1 MPRWN
6 IDIEHMIQDLSEM
19 VAINSINSGLQ
30 PDGPNEAQMAEWSVK
45 TFQAMG
51 LEAWSVE
58 AAPGHPNAY
67 GKWQGSGGG
76 KSILLTGHTDVVQIT
91 NMTIAPFD
99 PRVAEG
105 RLYGRGSFDM
115 KAGLASCLGAVKA
128 LQEGGF
134 QPKGDVYL
142 GFVADEEYS
151 SLGTTRLVKDLKPDA
166 AILTEPSDG
175 QISLAHR
182 GFAWITLK
190 TTGKAAHGSLF
201 DVGIDAI
208 RHMGKLL
215 GELDRLER
223 EVFPQRSHHL
233 LGRPSAHASLIDGG
247 NGLSTYPEAARLVV
261 EHRPLP
267 DEGPEYLMGLWNDA
281 IKRFSAEDATFAAE
295 AHLDIFQ
302 NGWEVEKES
311 PIVATLAGAF
321 KDALGEE
328 PEYRGQF
335 GWLDSAIMH
344 AAGIPVVVYGPCGD
358 GAHAAVEYVD
368 LESVQKCAA
377 VIAETVARWSG

>member
-6 IDIEHMIQDLSEM
+6 VDIEHMIQELSEM
-19 VAINSINSGLQ
+19 VAIPSVNSGLQ
-30 PDGPNEAQMAEWSVK
+30 PDGLNEGAMAAWSVK
-45 TFQAMG
+45 TFESMG

-58 AAPGHPNAY
+58 AAPGRPNAY
-67 GKWQGSGGG
+67 GVWKGSGGG
-76 KSILLTGHTDVVQIT
+76 KSILLTGHMDVVQVF
-91 NMTIAPFD
+91 NMTIPPFD
-99 PRVAEG
+99 PRIEG
-105 RLYGRGSFDM
+105 GKLYGRGSFDM
-115 KAGLASCLGAVKA
+115 KAGLASCLGAIKA
-128 LQEGGF
+128 LQAGGF

-142 GFVADEEYS
+142 GFVADEEFS
-151 SLGTTRLVKDLKPDA
+151 SLGTTQLVKDLKPDA
-166 AILTEPSDG
+166 AILTEPSEG
-175 QISLAHR
+175 KISLAHR
-182 GFAWITLK
+182 GFTWVTIK

-223 EVFPQRSHHL
+223 EVFPRRSHPL
-233 LGRPSAHASLIDGG
+233 LGRPSAHASLIEGG
-247 NGLSTYPEAARLVV
+247 NGLSTYPESARLVV

-267 DEGPEYLMGLWNDA
+267 DEDGDYVMGLWHDA
-281 IKRFSAEDATFAAE
+281 ITRFKAEDPTFSAE
-295 AHLDIFQ
+295 AHMDLYQ
-302 NGWEVEKES
+302 NGWEVTRET

-321 KDALGEE
+321 KEALGSE

-344 AAGIPVVVYGPCGD
+344 AAGIPVVVFGPTGD

-377 VIAETVARWSG
+377 VIAETVARWAG